1 MKRLGEDDIKNDSE
15 AGADL
20 EKSSV
25 KLLKRPELNIDSET
39 VQNKESTAIGSLEI
53 EPPEEN
59 EEEEKM

>member
-1 MKRLGEDDIKNDSE
+1 MKRLDEDDIKSEGE

-59 EEEEKM
+59 E